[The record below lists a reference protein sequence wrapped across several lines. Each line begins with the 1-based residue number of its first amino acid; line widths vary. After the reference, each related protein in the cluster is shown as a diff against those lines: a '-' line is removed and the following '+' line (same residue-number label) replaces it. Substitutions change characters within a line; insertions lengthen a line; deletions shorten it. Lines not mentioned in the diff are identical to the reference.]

1 MGKLLTDFSIQFLV
15 KNLPAG
21 RYGIYRNGHIIAAQD
36 VNDDSKTVEVFVE
49 VGAEET
55 DIVLLKSTY

>member
-1 MGKLLTDFSIQFLV
+1 MTSSVRLLV

-21 RYGIYRNGHIIAAQD
+21 RYGIYRNGHITEAQD
-36 VNDDSKTVEVFVE
+36 VNDGSHKVEIVIE

-55 DIVLLKSTY
+55 DIVLLKSIS